1 MDERPISFLQVMHAF
16 YYWARSW
23 QLAILKELLVEHL
36 PHTVHGCFFEVG
48 PYSMF

>member
-1 MDERPISFLQVMHAF
+1 MDLGPL
-16 YYWARSW
+16 
-23 QLAILKELLVEHL
+23 LAAGNFKKELLVEHL